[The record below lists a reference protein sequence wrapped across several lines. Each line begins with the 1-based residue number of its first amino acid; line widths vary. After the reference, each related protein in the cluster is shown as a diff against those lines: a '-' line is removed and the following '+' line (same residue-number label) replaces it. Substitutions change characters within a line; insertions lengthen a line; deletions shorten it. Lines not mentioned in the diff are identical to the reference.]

1 MYYLNTTVKTYW
13 CHIKK
18 GGYIDFHTYLC
29 MDAILRYQSLGYD
42 VTIIE

>member
-1 MYYLNTTVKTYW
+1 MFYIDDTTIEIYW

-18 GGYIDFHTYLC
+18 EYIDFHAQLC